1 MSNDGK
7 ICDDGKNVKSLLRAY
22 GTKCF
27 EEQILV
33 VSFEIFV
40 LLMIKKPHL
49 RDNHSR
55 KKNSR
60 ARAWVTL
67 GVLGGRR
74 DSVGPR
80 QKSSSAHAPPLGD

>member
-33 VSFEIFV
+33 VSFEI
-40 LLMIKKPHL
+40 LCY
-49 RDNHSR
+49 
-55 KKNSR
+55 
-60 ARAWVTL
+60 
-67 GVLGGRR
+67 
-74 DSVGPR
+74 
-80 QKSSSAHAPPLGD
+80 